1 MQKSNASLGFTIVE
15 LLIVV
20 VVIAILAA
28 ITIVSYSGI
37 SNQAHDTA
45 VKSDI
50 AALKK
55 KIELFNAEKGIYP
68 NGVSFLDI
76 SGFSASKSSY
86 MTAPVT
92 DHNLIYCMNGV
103 NGVVQDY
110 TIVAYSKSGKKFRA
124 TKSEGP
130 REYTTVWTNQTV
142 ACQDSMPVYTNNYR
156 GYAAED
162 TTDGPWRRWAR
173 GGQ

>member
-1 MQKSNASLGFTIVE
+1 MQRLKRTSGFTIVE

-28 ITIVSYSGI
+28 ITIVSYNGI
-37 SNQAHDTA
+37 TNQAHDTA
-45 VKSDI
+45 VKNDI
-50 AALKK
+50 TAFKK
-55 KIELFNAEKGIYP
+55 KIELYNAENSMYP
-68 NGVSFLDI
+68 NGVAFLDI
-76 SGFSASKSSY
+76 KGFFATKNSY

-92 DHNLIYCMNGV
+92 DHNFIYCMNGV

-124 TKSEGP
+124 TKGSGP
-130 REYTTVWTNQTV
+130 QEYTTAWTNQTV

-162 TTDGPWRRWAR
+162 TTDGPWRKWTN
-173 GGQ
+173 GNN